1 MSCIYSANQKGIS
14 TNVLPGLPINSTLHS
29 SNFLLISCS
38 LLLAQTRPPRY
49 SVPCPQYT
57 IAAIR
62 ERLKIEVFRR
72 TLPRKYHM
80 SDRPPHEEVLRAME
94 RGVSLRA
101 INRWLSDGEDQL
113 TNEADGTDETDSEA
127 EDDEVTSSDEDE

>member
-1 MSCIYSANQKGIS
+1 
-14 TNVLPGLPINSTLHS
+14 
-29 SNFLLISCS
+29 
-38 LLLAQTRPPRY
+38 
-49 SVPCPQYT
+49 
-57 IAAIR
+57 
-62 ERLKIEVFRR
+62 
-72 TLPRKYHM
+72 
-80 SDRPPHEEVLRAME
+80 ME